1 MTLPGWRTYQKIAYT
16 ACDQADYQQ
25 DIVIHRTIDENEDVV
40 AGPVRIW
47 HVYVGGKCRIDYGD
61 IRFTDGD
68 ENPLP
73 YHLVAG
79 STETEARFRV
89 RIPNADD
96 DGEILVWYGNAGA
109 TTTSNGYA
117 TYPFFDDGSVGV
129 PTDRW
134 EVVAGSPTIS
144 YTGGKIQISVSPP
157 SPASTIV
164 SKNGV
169 FDNCIVTA
177 RMWVADYDDGTA
189 AIIGRWADE
198 PGHGYCYTPR
208 DSDAWCMIGYLAPGG
223 GLNSI
228 AYDYAVLTSWPG
240 SPDED
245 TALPHQWGVSCIGQA
260 LSGYHNGRSIL
271 SASDSEVAPPGK
283 VGFWLWPRYGSGV
296 AVECDSIEVLTYSAD
311 PPTVSEFF
319 QEVEAPLEITITLE
333 IQSSSAVALA
343 TAAITTTH
351 TTDCDSPST
360 QPALTYTRVE
370 TILSN
375 PPSVTY
381 YCDLDDTLPL
391 DDALLLDGAQQ
402 LLCTD
407 HLPLSDEIE
416 ERTLK
421 DHLILEDTLPLTE
434 EFPSTAY
441 LSDRLHLSDE
451 FRTKHIPPGGVFSIS
466 GTQWMPGSE
475 LPCAGATIHLIKR
488 YSNLVLVDLVDLFDE
503 LELVHSRDGSTLSSE
518 VIDGGTEPGDPPAP
532 AREII
537 PPGNAPEYLTTTDD
551 YGFFHMEDI
560 PEGKYVLVA
569 MKPGYSVDIQ
579 QVDLAEDVY
588 VASMM
593 YPVSTWGLIER
604 PYDERGNI
612 LKMYLYG
619 DVVDGEDR
627 IVDGIVVFGDLYGT
641 AIEPSGATPIVPG
654 HLSVIDRFVIG
665 TIDIVDTP
673 ILGRIGFF
681 EAATETLDVNPDHT
695 IITWNAA
702 GPKGDFDGFCFRY
715 RFHHLMTGVL
725 TLSLFSRVVVP
736 ETTSSGSPSS
746 PSSPSSPGSPGTTG
760 NQPNWGG
767 NWNTYTPTTHVPWK
781 PKWSPYFGVGL
792 SDGLRV
798 HSPAS
803 TRQTGVVKRIAF
815 SETVGVSAV
824 SVTPPRLSM
833 TGVAV
838 SDAGKAVSGA
848 TVVIKA
854 RRTGRVVAETTTAEN
869 GLWRVTGLESELIY
883 DVLIFEPESPTVYS
897 SGGSIQVL
905 DRDIVDNRALMLVE
919 DIVYRDDGSNQYIDF
934 RIILPPHGT
943 RLDADGRAYGEVIN
957 KFTREPVIGALV
969 EVYPGT
975 LDVDDLETYSGQIF
989 AYRTHERE
997 YVTDGF
1003 YEVYLPGGSY
1013 TLRVTASGYADSEL
1027 YHFTIQAGGWERD
1040 IELVRGTVIGHVY
1053 DALDHSAG
1061 IQTPIEGAIVSVGDT
1076 EVVTGD
1082 DGSYTIMSAV
1092 DSRTGEA
1099 TCIVACSN
1107 VDYVTAEKRVRVTG
1121 MDATRLNFYLW
1132 RVQQYHHQTT

>member
-1 MTLPGWRTYQKIAYT
+1 MYEETVEGL
-16 ACDQADYQQ
+16 
-25 DIVIHRTIDENEDVV
+25 N
-40 AGPVRIW
+40 IW
-47 HVYVGGKCRIDYGD
+47 HVYVGDRCREDYGD
-61 IRFTDGD
+61 VRFTDGSGNELTYYLWPD
-68 ENPLP
+68 CGED
-73 YHLVAG
+73 
-79 STETEARFRV
+79 EARFCV
-89 RIPNADD
+89 RLEGAD
-96 DGEILVWYGNAGA
+96 GFGTLMIHHGNASAESVSDGH
-109 TTTSNGYA
+109 A
-117 TYPFFDDGSVGV
+117 TYLFYEDFEGLTHCGSGGSIATGMSAGGDKSYHKTDRQTATFTLPDVISQDVIIEHYTYLTHRGFSDRRWFSYLNSESEAVARDSQRFSGDYVDGRGTLFNAARNTSQSIPVNTWCRIRTTLKFSIGKGDLSAYLPDGSRVYSFSDINLYAV
-129 PTDRW
+129 DSNIKYLQN
-134 EVVAGSPTIS
+134 VAYPDSNTSSPIYYDNFTIRAHS
-144 YTGGKIQISVSPP
+144 STPP
-157 SPASTIV
+157 
-164 SKNGV
+164 
-169 FDNCIVTA
+169 
-177 RMWVADYDDGTA
+177 
-189 AIIGRWADE
+189 
-198 PGHGYCYTPR
+198 H
-208 DSDAWCMIGYLAPGG
+208 LAPHFS
-223 GLNSI
+223 LI
-228 AYDYAVLTSWPG
+228 
-240 SPDED
+240 
-245 TALPHQWGVSCIGQA
+245 
-260 LSGYHNGRSIL
+260 
-271 SASDSEVAPPGK
+271 
-283 VGFWLWPRYGSGV
+283 
-296 AVECDSIEVLTYSAD
+296 
-311 PPTVSEFF
+311 
-319 QEVEAPLEITITLE
+319 
-333 IQSSSAVALA
+333 
-343 TAAITTTH
+343 
-351 TTDCDSPST
+351 
-360 QPALTYTRVE
+360 
-370 TILSN
+370 
-375 PPSVTY
+375 
-381 YCDLDDTLPL
+381 LDDTLSL

-518 VIDGGTEPGDPPAP
+518 VIDGGTEPGDPPEP

-1061 IQTPIEGAIVSVGDT
+1061 IQTPIEGAVVSVGDT
-1076 EVVTGD
+1076 DVVTGD